1 MGYTALTVDDDASA
15 RSLFKIMLKRINFTV
30 MQAEDADDA
39 LEQLATTTPDI
50 ILTDI
55 SLPGMD
61 GIELT
66 RTLRQREDLKDVPII
81 VLSAFNDA
89 KTINRALDAGAD
101 AFYKKPLKP
110 SNLEKRLM
118 ALMEARKRDD
128 TPYDDADDPA
138 DAMDASDE
146 ADKSA

>member
-1 MGYTALTVDDDASA
+1 MGYTALTIDDDASA
-15 RSLFKIMLKRINFTV
+15 RSLFNIMLKRIDFAV

-39 LEQLATTTPDI
+39 LEQLTNTTPDI

-66 RTLRQREDLKDVPII
+66 RTLRQREALKDVPII
-81 VLSAFNDA
+81 VLSAFNDSE
-89 KTINRALDAGAD
+89 TINRALDAGAD

-110 SNLEKRLM
+110 SNLEKRLV
-118 ALMEARKRDD
+118 ALMDARKAGDNPD
-128 TPYDDADDPA
+128 NDAT
-138 DAMDASDE
+138 DE